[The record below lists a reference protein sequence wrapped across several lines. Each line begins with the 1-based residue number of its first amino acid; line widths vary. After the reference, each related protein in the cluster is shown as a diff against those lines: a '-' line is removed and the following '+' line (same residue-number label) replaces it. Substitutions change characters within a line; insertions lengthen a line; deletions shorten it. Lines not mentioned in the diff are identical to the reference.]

1 MAAYDTKDVAELLRQ
16 LGANDRLLAEA
27 YVFGSVQGDGDDA
40 RKIAALHK
48 KALLRPDDEPGD
60 YRVSAELKRMLNRLM
75 RKQSSYRQL
84 TDMGKVIDVLEDTVN
99 DYRLSVIADQQDD
112 AEYYLDQLDD
122 LLYEAKDNLNV
133 SLDNMHYAIS
143 SQFGFVSTISAKVR
157 ENERALSYA
166 QKLLTELQQ
175 IDPETCYEWM
185 NWACP
190 VELARKISGFIY
202 WFNQTLP
209 RLRFIIDSMRLSLF
223 KLRRDEKQASLLR
236 NMARYLHKHPE
247 FQIAEDI
254 FENKNLPTTLRFA
267 PAMPIKSYINV
278 RETANEEALISIIQS
293 LRKLNKPAQ
302 STIRETSEV
311 EVLDNVEMSFSYD
324 YFEEQTERLFEKA
337 ITSGKPVSAIIF
349 WQQALQE
356 WHEAEQHIEP
366 IPWVELV
373 FSSYCKLTN
382 AQQAL
387 IDIRPKGK
395 QLEGISHNWSY
406 SDIVVQVYS

>member
-1 MAAYDTKDVAELLRQ
+1 MAGYDTNDVAELLRQ
-16 LGANDRLLAEA
+16 LGAHDQLLAEA
-27 YVFGSVQGDGDDA
+27 YVFGSVQGDGVDA

-48 KALLRPDDEPGD
+48 KSLLRPDDEPGD

-99 DYRLSVIADQQDD
+99 DYRLSVIGDQLDD

-133 SLDNMHYAIS
+133 SLDSMHYAIS

-202 WFNQTLP
+202 WFNQTLS

-236 NMARYLHKHPE
+236 NMARYLQKHPE
-247 FQIAEDI
+247 FDINEQI
-254 FENKNLPTTLRFA
+254 FEDKALPKSLRFA
-267 PAMPIKSYINV
+267 APMPLKSYVNV
-278 RETANEEALISIIQS
+278 KETAHEQALIEIVQS
-293 LRKLNKPAQ
+293 LRKVAATTTPVA
-302 STIRETSEV
+302 REVSVV
-311 EVLDNVEMSFSYD
+311 EVVDNEAMSFSYD
-324 YFEEQTERLFEKA
+324 YFEEQTERVFELA
-337 ITSGKPVSAIIF
+337 ITSGEPVSAVKY
-349 WQQALQE
+349 WQDALTN
-356 WHEAEQHIEP
+356 WHKEQQHIEP
-366 IPWVELV
+366 TPWVELV

-387 IDIRPKGK
+387 IDIKPKGK
-395 QLEGISHNWSY
+395 QVDGISHNWSY
-406 SDIVVQVYS
+406 SDIVVNVN

>member
-1 MAAYDTKDVAELLRQ
+1 MAGYDTKDVAELLRQ
-16 LGANDRLLAEA
+16 LGAHDQLLAES
-27 YVFGSVQGDGDDA
+27 YVFGSIQGDGDDA
-40 RKIAALHK
+40 RKIATLHK
-48 KALLRPDDEPGD
+48 KSLLRPDDEPGD
-60 YRVSAELKRMLNRLM
+60 FRVSAELKRMLNRLM

-99 DYRLSVIADQQDD
+99 DYRLSIIGDQQDD

-157 ENERALSYA
+157 ENERALTYA

-209 RLRFIIDSMRLSLF
+209 RLRFIIDNMRLSLF
-223 KLRRDEKQASLLR
+223 KLRRDEKQANLLR
-236 NMARYLHKHPE
+236 NMARYLQKHPE
-247 FQIAEDI
+247 FDISEGI
-254 FENKNLPTTLRFA
+254 FEDKTLPNTLRFA
-267 PAMPIKSYINV
+267 APMPLKSYIDV
-278 RETANEEALISIIQS
+278 RETAHEQVLVEIVQS
-293 LRKLNKPAQ
+293 LRKLSVNNKPN
-302 STIRETSEV
+302 TREKSAV
-311 EVLDNVEMSFSYD
+311 EVVENEAMSFSYD
-324 YFEEQTERLFEKA
+324 YFEEQTERLFELV
-337 ITSGKPVSAIIF
+337 ITSNESISAVSF
-349 WQQALQE
+349 WQNSLLE
-356 WHEAEQHIEP
+356 WHKAQQHIEP
-366 IPWVELV
+366 VAWVELV

-387 IDIRPKGK
+387 IDISPKGQ
-395 QLEGISHNWSY
+395 QLLGISHNWSY
-406 SDIVVQVYS
+406 SDIVVKLN

>member
-1 MAAYDTKDVAELLRQ
+1 MAGYDTNDVAELLRQ
-16 LGANDRLLAEA
+16 LGAHDQLLAEA
-27 YVFGSVQGDGDDA
+27 YVFGSVQGDGADA
-40 RKIAALHK
+40 RKIASLHK
-48 KALLRPDDEPGD
+48 KSLLRPDDEPGD
-60 YRVSAELKRMLNRLM
+60 YRVSADLKRMLNRLM

-84 TDMGKVIDVLEDTVN
+84 TDMRKVIEVLAETVN
-99 DYRLSVIADQQDD
+99 DYRLSVIGDQEED

-143 SQFGFVSTISAKVR
+143 SQFGFVSTLSAKVR

-209 RLRFIIDSMRLSLF
+209 RLRYIIDNMRLSLF
-223 KLRRDEKQASLLR
+223 KLRRDEKQAGLLR
-236 NMARYLHKHPE
+236 NMARYLNKHPE
-247 FQIAEDI
+247 FVINEQLFED
-254 FENKNLPTTLRFA
+254 KALPETLRFA
-267 PAMPIKSYINV
+267 APLHIKSYINV
-278 RETANEEALISIIQS
+278 KETAHENALIDIVQS
-293 LRKLNKPAQ
+293 LRKITPYSPPVA
-302 STIRETSEV
+302 REYSVV
-311 EVLDNVEMSFSYD
+311 EVLDNAAMGFSYD
-324 YFEEQTERLFEKA
+324 FFEEQTEHLFELA
-337 ITSGKPVSAIIF
+337 ITTGQVISAVEF
-349 WQQALQE
+349 WQTSLPN
-356 WHEAEQHIEP
+356 WHVQQQHIEP
-366 IPWVELV
+366 TPWVELV

-387 IDIRPKGK
+387 INIEPKGK
-395 QLEGISHNWSY
+395 PLAGISHNWSY
-406 SDIVVQVYS
+406 SDIIIKIN

>member
-1 MAAYDTKDVAELLRQ
+1 MAGYDTNDVAELLRQ
-16 LGANDRLLAEA
+16 LGANAQLLAEA
-27 YVFGSVQGDGDDA
+27 YVFGSVQGDGCDA

-48 KALLRPDDEPGD
+48 KSLLRPDDEPGD

-99 DYRLSVIADQQDD
+99 DYRLSVIADQHDD
-112 AEYYLDQLDD
+112 AEYYLDQLDE
-122 LLYEAKDNLNV
+122 LLYEAKENLNI
-133 SLDNMHYAIS
+133 SLDSMHHAIS

-157 ENERALSYA
+157 ENERALAYA

-209 RLRFIIDSMRLSLF
+209 RLRYIIDSMRLSLF

-236 NMARYLHKHPE
+236 NMARYLNKHPE
-247 FQIAEDI
+247 FEINEAI
-254 FENKNLPTTLRFA
+254 FEDKALPEKLRFA
-267 PAMPIKSYINV
+267 APMLLKTYIDV
-278 RETANEEALISIIQS
+278 TETAHEQSLVEIVQS
-293 LRKLNKPAQ
+293 LRKLNVP
-302 STIRETSEV
+302 TRV
-311 EVLDNVEMSFSYD
+311 ENRDVASVEILDTVPITFNYD
-324 YFEEQTERLFEKA
+324 YFEEQTERLFELA
-337 ITSGKPVSAIIF
+337 IVSGEKISAVNF
-349 WQQALQE
+349 WQDALQD
-356 WHEAEQHIEP
+356 WHDQQQHIDP
-366 IPWVELV
+366 TPWVELV

-382 AQQAL
+382 AQQKL
-387 IDIRPKGK
+387 IDIQPKGQ
-395 QLEGISHNWSY
+395 QLVGISHNWSY
-406 SDIVVQVYS
+406 SDIVVKVN

>member
-1 MAAYDTKDVAELLRQ
+1 MAGYDTKDVAELLRQ
-16 LGANDRLLAEA
+16 LGANDQLLAEA
-27 YVFGSVQGDGDDA
+27 YVFGSIQGDGDDA

-48 KALLRPDDEPGD
+48 KSLLRPDDEPGD

-84 TDMGKVIDVLEDTVN
+84 TDMGKVIETLSDTVA
-99 DYRLSVIADQQDD
+99 DYQISVIAGQQED

-122 LLYEAKDNLNV
+122 LLYDAKDNFNT

-157 ENERALSYA
+157 ENERALTYA

-209 RLRFIIDSMRLSLF
+209 RLRFIIDSMRISLF

-247 FQIAEDI
+247 FEINDTLFED
-254 FENKNLPTTLRFA
+254 KALPNTLRFA
-267 PAMPIKSYINV
+267 PPMHIKSYIDV
-278 RETANEEALISIIQS
+278 GETAHEQALIEIVQS
-293 LRKLNKPAQ
+293 LRKLNNEQKTAE
-302 STIRETSEV
+302 RETSSV
-311 EVLDNVEMSFSYD
+311 EVLDNIPMSFSYD
-324 YFEEQTERLFEKA
+324 YFEEQTERLFELA
-337 ITSGKPVSAIIF
+337 ITSNEAVSAVSF
-349 WQQALQE
+349 WQNALSE
-356 WHEAEQHIEP
+356 WHKEQQHINP
-366 IPWVELV
+366 VAWVELV

-382 AQQAL
+382 AQQSL
-387 IDIRPKGK
+387 IGIIPKG
-395 QLEGISHNWSY
+395 QQIVGISHNWSY
-406 SDIVVQVYS
+406 SDIVVKLN

>member
-1 MAAYDTKDVAELLRQ
+1 MAGYDTHDVAELLRQ
-16 LGANDRLLAEA
+16 LGAHDQLLAEA
-27 YVFGSVQGDGDDA
+27 YVFGSVQGDGADA
-40 RKIAALHK
+40 RKIASLHK

-60 YRVSAELKRMLNRLM
+60 YRVSADLKRMLNRLM

-84 TDMGKVIDVLEDTVN
+84 TDMRKVIEVLAETVN
-99 DYRLSVIADQQDD
+99 DYRLSVIGDQEED

-143 SQFGFVSTISAKVR
+143 SQFGFVSTLSAKVR

-209 RLRFIIDSMRLSLF
+209 RLRYIIDNMRLSLF
-223 KLRRDEKQASLLR
+223 KLRRDEKQAGLLR
-236 NMARYLHKHPE
+236 NMARYLNKHPE
-247 FQIAEDI
+247 FVINEQLFED
-254 FENKNLPTTLRFA
+254 KALPETLRFA
-267 PAMPIKSYINV
+267 APLYIKSYINV
-278 RETANEEALISIIQS
+278 KETAHETALVEIVQS
-293 LRKLNKPAQ
+293 LRKMNTY
-302 STIRETSEV
+302 STPVKRDVSAV
-311 EVLDNVEMSFSYD
+311 EVLDNAAMGFSYD
-324 YFEEQTERLFEKA
+324 FFEEQTEHLFELA
-337 ITSGKPVSAIIF
+337 ITSGDVISAVDF
-349 WQQALQE
+349 WQTSLPT
-356 WHEAEQHIEP
+356 WHAEEQHIEP
-366 IPWVELV
+366 TSWVELV
-373 FSSYCKLTN
+373 FSSYCKLTS

-387 IDIRPKGK
+387 IDIEPKGEP
-395 QLEGISHNWSY
+395 LTGISHNWSY
-406 SDIVVQVYS
+406 SDIIIKIN

>member
-1 MAAYDTKDVAELLRQ
+1 MAGYDTKDVAELLRQ
-16 LGANDRLLAEA
+16 LGAHDQLLAEA
-27 YVFGSVQGDGDDA
+27 YVFGSIQGDGDDA
-40 RKIAALHK
+40 RKIATLHK
-48 KALLRPDDEPGD
+48 KSLLRPDDEPGD
-60 YRVSAELKRMLNRLM
+60 FRVSAELKRMLNRLM

-99 DYRLSVIADQQDD
+99 DYRLSIIGDQQDD

-157 ENERALSYA
+157 ENERALTYA

-209 RLRFIIDSMRLSLF
+209 RLRFIIDNMRLSLF
-223 KLRRDEKQASLLR
+223 KLRRDEKQANLLR
-236 NMARYLHKHPE
+236 NMARYLQKHPE
-247 FQIAEDI
+247 FDISEGI
-254 FENKNLPTTLRFA
+254 FEDKTLPNTLRFA
-267 PAMPIKSYINV
+267 APMPLKSYIDV
-278 RETANEEALISIIQS
+278 RETAHEQVLVEIVQS
-293 LRKLNKPAQ
+293 LRKLSVNNKPN
-302 STIRETSEV
+302 TREKSAV
-311 EVLDNVEMSFSYD
+311 EVVENEAMSFSYD
-324 YFEEQTERLFEKA
+324 YFEEQTERLFELV
-337 ITSGKPVSAIIF
+337 ITSNESISAVSF
-349 WQQALQE
+349 WQNSLLE
-356 WHEAEQHIEP
+356 WHKAQQHIEP
-366 IPWVELV
+366 VAWVELV

-387 IDIRPKGK
+387 IDISPKGQ
-395 QLEGISHNWSY
+395 QLLGISHNWSY
-406 SDIVVQVYS
+406 SDIVVKLN

>member
-1 MAAYDTKDVAELLRQ
+1 MAGYDTKDVAELLRQ
-16 LGANDRLLAEA
+16 LGANDQLLAEA
-27 YVFGSVQGDGDDA
+27 YVFGSIQGDGDDA

-48 KALLRPDDEPGD
+48 KSLLRPDDEPGD

-84 TDMGKVIDVLEDTVN
+84 TDMGKVIETLSDTVA
-99 DYRLSVIADQQDD
+99 DYQISIIAGQQED

-122 LLYEAKDNLNV
+122 LLYDAKDNFNT

-157 ENERALSYA
+157 ENERALTYA

-209 RLRFIIDSMRLSLF
+209 RLRFIIDSMRISLF

-247 FQIAEDI
+247 FEINDTLFED
-254 FENKNLPTTLRFA
+254 KTLPNTLRFA
-267 PAMPIKSYINV
+267 PPMHIKSYIDV
-278 RETANEEALISIIQS
+278 GETTHEVALIEIVQS
-293 LRKLNKPAQ
+293 LRKLNNEPKPAE
-302 STIRETSEV
+302 RETSSV
-311 EVLDNVEMSFSYD
+311 EVLDNIPMTFNYD
-324 YFEEQTERLFEKA
+324 YFEEQTERLFELA
-337 ITSGKPVSAIIF
+337 ITSNNAISAVKF
-349 WQQALQE
+349 WQNALCE
-356 WHEAEQHIEP
+356 WHNNEQHIDP
-366 IPWVELV
+366 VAWVELV

-387 IDIRPKGK
+387 IGITPKG
-395 QLEGISHNWSY
+395 QQIVGISHNWSY
-406 SDIVVQVYS
+406 SDIVVKVN

>member
-1 MAAYDTKDVAELLRQ
+1 MAGYDTHDVAELLRQ
-16 LGANDRLLAEA
+16 LGAHDQLLAEA
-27 YVFGSVQGDGDDA
+27 YVSGSVQGDGTDA

-48 KALLRPDDEPGD
+48 KSLLRPDDEPGD
-60 YRVSAELKRMLNRLM
+60 YRVSADLKRMLNRLM

-84 TDMGKVIDVLEDTVN
+84 TDMRKVIEVLADTVN
-99 DYRLSVIADQQDD
+99 DYRESIITDQEED

-209 RLRFIIDSMRLSLF
+209 RLRYIIDNMRLSLF
-223 KLRRDEKQASLLR
+223 KLRRDEKQAGLLR
-236 NMARYLHKHPE
+236 NMARYLNKHPE
-247 FQIAEDI
+247 FVINEQI
-254 FENKNLPTTLRFA
+254 FEDKTLPETLRFA
-267 PAMPIKSYINV
+267 APLHIKSYIDV
-278 RETANEEALISIIQS
+278 KETVHENALVEIVQS
-293 LRKLNKPAQ
+293 LRKMNTYVPPAA
-302 STIRETSEV
+302 REVSAV
-311 EVLDNVEMSFSYD
+311 EMLDNAAMGFSYD
-324 YFEEQTERLFEKA
+324 FFEEQTEWLFASA
-337 ITSGKPVSAIIF
+337 ITTGKVMSAVDF
-349 WQQALQE
+349 WQQSLPA
-356 WHEAEQHIEP
+356 WHAESQHIEP
-366 IPWVELV
+366 TSWVELV

-387 IDIRPKGK
+387 INIEPKGK
-395 QLEGISHNWSY
+395 SLDGISHNWSY
-406 SDIVVQVYS
+406 DDIIIQLN

>member
-1 MAAYDTKDVAELLRQ
+1 MAGYDTKDVAELLRQ
-16 LGANDRLLAEA
+16 LGANDQLLAEA
-27 YVFGSVQGDGDDA
+27 YVFGSIQGDGDDA

-48 KALLRPDDEPGD
+48 KSLLRPDDEPGD

-84 TDMGKVIDVLEDTVN
+84 TDMGKVIETLSDTVA
-99 DYRLSVIADQQDD
+99 DYQVSVIAGQHED

-122 LLYEAKDNLNV
+122 LLYDAKDNFNT

-157 ENERALSYA
+157 ENERALTYA

-209 RLRFIIDSMRLSLF
+209 RLRFIIDSMRISLF

-236 NMARYLHKHPE
+236 NMARYLHQHPE
-247 FQIAEDI
+247 FEISETI
-254 FENKNLPTTLRFA
+254 FDDKALPDTLCFA
-267 PAMPIKSYINV
+267 PPMPIKSYIDV
-278 RETANEEALISIIQS
+278 TETAHEHALIEIVQS
-293 LRKLNKPAQ
+293 LRKLTNEQK
-302 STIRETSEV
+302 STERETSSV
-311 EVLDNVEMSFSYD
+311 EILNNLPISFNYD
-324 YFEEQTERLFEKA
+324 YFEEQTERLFELA
-337 ITSGKPVSAIIF
+337 ITSNDAVSAVKF
-349 WQQALQE
+349 WQNALPE
-356 WHEAEQHIEP
+356 WHLKQQHIDP
-366 IPWVELV
+366 VAWVELV

-387 IDIRPKGK
+387 IGIIPKG
-395 QLEGISHNWSY
+395 QQIMGISHNWSY
-406 SDIVVQVYS
+406 SDIVVKLN

>member
-1 MAAYDTKDVAELLRQ
+1 MAGYDAKDVAELLRQ
-16 LGANDRLLAEA
+16 LGSHDQLLAEA

-60 YRVSAELKRMLNRLM
+60 FRVSAELKRMLNRLM

-84 TDMGKVIDVLEDTVN
+84 TDMSKVIDILEETVN
-99 DYRLSVIADQQDD
+99 DYRVSIIADQQED

-157 ENERALSYA
+157 ENERALAYA

-209 RLRFIIDSMRLSLF
+209 RLRFIIDNMRLSLF

-236 NMARYLHKHPE
+236 NMARYLQKHPE
-247 FQIAEDI
+247 FEIGEGI
-254 FENKNLPTTLRFA
+254 FEDKNLPDTLRFA
-267 PAMPIKSYINV
+267 APMKLKSYVDV
-278 RETANEEALISIIQS
+278 RQTSDQNSLVAIVQS
-293 LRKLNKPAQ
+293 LRKLNNQ
-302 STIRETSEV
+302 SSRAVREKSAVDLV
-311 EVLDNVEMSFSYD
+311 ENEAMSFNYD
-324 YFEEQTERLFEKA
+324 YFEEQTERLFELA
-337 ITSGKPVSAIIF
+337 ITSNEAISAISF
-349 WQQALQE
+349 WQSSLNE
-356 WHEAEQHIEP
+356 WHTLQQHIEP
-366 IPWVELV
+366 IAWVELV

-387 IDIRPKGK
+387 IDINPKGK
-395 QLEGISHNWSY
+395 QLPGISHNWSY
-406 SDIVVQVYS
+406 SDIVIKLN

>member
-1 MAAYDTKDVAELLRQ
+1 MAGYDTHDVAELLRQ
-16 LGANDRLLAEA
+16 LGANDQLLAEA
-27 YVFGSVQGDGDDA
+27 YVSGSVQGDGSDA

-48 KALLRPDDEPGD
+48 KSLLRPDDEPGE

-99 DYRLSVIADQQDD
+99 DYRLSIIADQQDD

-143 SQFGFVSTISAKVR
+143 SQFGFVTTISAKVR
-157 ENERALSYA
+157 ENERALTYA

-247 FQIAEDI
+247 FEINEDI
-254 FENKNLPTTLRFA
+254 FEDKALPTDLRFA
-267 PAMPIKSYINV
+267 APMHLKSYINV
-278 RETANEEALISIIQS
+278 KETAHEQALIEIVQS
-293 LRKLNKPAQ
+293 LRKLNTVAKPSA
-302 STIRETSEV
+302 RETSEV
-311 EVLDNVEMSFSYD
+311 EVIENVAMSFSYD
-324 YFEEQTERLFEKA
+324 YFEEQTERLFEQA
-337 ITSGKPVSAIIF
+337 ITTGEPVSAVNF
-349 WQQALQE
+349 WLNALPE
-356 WHEAEQHIEP
+356 WHSEQQHIEP
-366 IPWVELV
+366 TPWVELV

-395 QLEGISHNWSY
+395 QLPGISHNWSY
-406 SDIVVQVYS
+406 SDIVVQVN

>member
-1 MAAYDTKDVAELLRQ
+1 MAGYDTHDVAELLRQ
-16 LGANDRLLAEA
+16 LGAHDQLLAEA
-27 YVFGSVQGDGDDA
+27 YVFGTVQGDGTDA
-40 RKIAALHK
+40 RKIATLHK
-48 KALLRPDDEPGD
+48 KALLRPDDEPGE

-84 TDMGKVIDVLEDTVN
+84 TDMRKVIDAFEDTVN

-122 LLYEAKDNLNV
+122 LLYEAKDNLTV

-143 SQFGFVSTISAKVR
+143 SQFGFVTTISAKVR

-236 NMARYLHKHPE
+236 NMARFLHKHPE
-247 FQIAEDI
+247 FEINERIYED
-254 FENKNLPTTLRFA
+254 KKLPQTLRFA
-267 PAMPIKSYINV
+267 AAMPLISYINV
-278 RETANEEALISIIQS
+278 KETTHEQALVEIVQS
-293 LRKLNKPAQ
+293 LRKLNHQPLI
-302 STIRETSEV
+302 IRETSEV
-311 EVLDNVEMSFSYD
+311 ELINNAEVSFNYD
-324 YFEEQTERLFEKA
+324 YFEEQTERLFELA
-337 ITSGKPVSAIIF
+337 ITTGNPVSALSF
-349 WQQALQE
+349 WQNSLLG
-356 WHEAEQHIEP
+356 WHQQQQYIDP
-366 IPWVELV
+366 ISWVELV
-373 FSSYCKLTN
+373 FSCYCRLTN
-382 AQQAL
+382 AQQSL
-387 IDIRPKGK
+387 IDILPKGNP
-395 QLEGISHNWSY
+395 LAGIFHNWSY
-406 SDIVVQVYS
+406 SDIVVKVN

>member
-1 MAAYDTKDVAELLRQ
+1 MAGYDTKDVAELLRQ
-16 LGANDRLLAEA
+16 LGAHDQLLAEA
-27 YVFGSVQGDGDDA
+27 YVFGSVQGDGDEA

-48 KALLRPDDEPGD
+48 KSLLRPDDEPGD

-84 TDMGKVIDVLEDTVN
+84 TDMGKVIDVLADTVN
-99 DYRLSVIADQQDD
+99 DYRLSVISDQQDD

-143 SQFGFVSTISAKVR
+143 SQFGFVTTISAKVR
-157 ENERALSYA
+157 ENERALTYA

-185 NWACP
+185 DWACP

-236 NMARYLHKHPE
+236 NMARYLQKHPE
-247 FQIAEDI
+247 FEINENVFED
-254 FENKNLPTTLRFA
+254 KSLPETLRFA

-278 RETANEEALISIIQS
+278 KETAHEHALVGIVQS
-293 LRKLNKPAQ
+293 LRKLNNATKPNA
-302 STIRETSEV
+302 RETSSV
-311 EVLDNVEMSFSYD
+311 EVIENVAMGFSYD

-337 ITSGKPVSAIIF
+337 ITTGEAVSAVAY
-349 WQQALQE
+349 WQQSLVDWHQLQ
-356 WHEAEQHIEP
+356 QHIEP
-366 IPWVELV
+366 IARVELV

-387 IDIRPKGK
+387 IDIKPKGK

-406 SDIVVQVYS
+406 SDIVVKVN

>member
-1 MAAYDTKDVAELLRQ
+1 MAGYDVNDVAELLRQ
-16 LGANDRLLAEA
+16 LGANDQLLAEA
-27 YVFGSVQGDGDDA
+27 YVFGSVQGDGTDA

-48 KALLRPDDEPGD
+48 KSLLRPDDEPGE

-99 DYRLSVIADQQDD
+99 DYRLSVVQDQQDD

-143 SQFGFVSTISAKVR
+143 SQFGFVTTISAKVR

-247 FQIAEDI
+247 FEINEDI
-254 FENKNLPTTLRFA
+254 FEDKTLPVNLRFA
-267 PAMPIKSYINV
+267 APMYIKSYIDV
-278 RETANEEALISIIQS
+278 KETAHEQTLIEIVQS
-293 LRKLNKPAQ
+293 LRKLNTVSKPA
-302 STIRETSEV
+302 TRETSEV
-311 EVLDNVEMSFSYD
+311 EVIENVAMSFSYD
-324 YFEEQTERLFEKA
+324 YFEEQTERLFEQA
-337 ITSGKPVSAIIF
+337 ITIGEAISAVKF
-349 WQQALQE
+349 WQQSLAE
-356 WHEAEQHIEP
+356 WHQKAQHIDP
-366 IPWVELV
+366 TQWVELV

-382 AQQAL
+382 AQQEL
-387 IDIRPKGK
+387 IDIRPKGQ
-395 QLEGISHNWSY
+395 QLPGISHNWSY
-406 SDIVVQVYS
+406 SDIVVKVN

>member
-1 MAAYDTKDVAELLRQ
+1 MAGYDTKDVAELLRH
-16 LGANDRLLAEA
+16 LGNHDQLLAEA
-27 YVFGSVQGDGDDA
+27 YVFGSIQGDGDEA

-48 KALLRPDDEPGD
+48 KSLLRPDDEPGD

-84 TDMGKVIDVLEDTVN
+84 TDMGKVIDVLADTVN
-99 DYRLSVIADQQDD
+99 DYRLSVISDQQDD

-143 SQFGFVSTISAKVR
+143 SQFGFVTTISAKVR
-157 ENERALSYA
+157 ENERALTYA

-185 NWACP
+185 DWACP

-236 NMARYLHKHPE
+236 NMARYLQKHPE
-247 FQIAEDI
+247 FEINENI
-254 FENKNLPTTLRFA
+254 FEDKNLPETLCFA

-278 RETANEEALISIIQS
+278 KETAHELALVNIVQS
-293 LRKLNKPAQ
+293 LRKLSSVTKPSA
-302 STIRETSEV
+302 RETSSV
-311 EVLDNVEMSFSYD
+311 EVIENVAMSFNYD
-324 YFEEQTERLFEKA
+324 YFEEQTERLFESA
-337 ITSGKPVSAIIF
+337 ITTGEAVSAVAY
-349 WQQALQE
+349 WQNALAD
-356 WHEAEQHIEP
+356 WHQLQQHIEP
-366 IPWVELV
+366 VAWVELV

-387 IDIRPKGK
+387 IDIKPKGK

-406 SDIVVQVYS
+406 SDIVVKVK

>member
-1 MAAYDTKDVAELLRQ
+1 MAGYDAKDVAELLRQ
-16 LGANDRLLAEA
+16 LGTHDQLLAEA

-60 YRVSAELKRMLNRLM
+60 FRVSAELKRMLNRLM

-84 TDMGKVIDVLEDTVN
+84 TDMSKVIDILEETVN
-99 DYRLSVIADQQDD
+99 DYRVSIIADQQED

-157 ENERALSYA
+157 ENERALAYA

-209 RLRFIIDSMRLSLF
+209 RLRFIIDNMRLSLF

-236 NMARYLHKHPE
+236 NMARYLQKHPE
-247 FQIAEDI
+247 FEIGEGI
-254 FENKNLPTTLRFA
+254 FEDKNLPDTLRFA
-267 PAMPIKSYINV
+267 APMKLKSYVDV
-278 RETANEEALISIIQS
+278 RQTSDEHSLIAIVQS
-293 LRKLNKPAQ
+293 LRKLNNQ
-302 STIRETSEV
+302 SSRAVREKSAVDLV
-311 EVLDNVEMSFSYD
+311 ENEAMSFNYD
-324 YFEEQTERLFEKA
+324 YFEEQTERLFELA
-337 ITSGKPVSAIIF
+337 ITSNEPISAISF
-349 WQQALQE
+349 WQSSLNDWHTLQ
-356 WHEAEQHIEP
+356 QHIEP
-366 IPWVELV
+366 IAWVELV

-387 IDIRPKGK
+387 IDINPKGK
-395 QLEGISHNWSY
+395 QLPGISHNWSY
-406 SDIVVQVYS
+406 SDIVIKLN